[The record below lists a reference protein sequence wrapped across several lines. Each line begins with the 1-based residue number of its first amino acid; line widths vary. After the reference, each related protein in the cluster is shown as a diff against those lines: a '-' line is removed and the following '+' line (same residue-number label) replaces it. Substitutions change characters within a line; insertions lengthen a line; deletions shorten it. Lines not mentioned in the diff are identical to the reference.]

1 MSLRHPDSI
10 QLPHQGRQSRNG
22 IIISKVIVG
31 MTAPGA
37 DPYPETLGTN
47 RPVHDAGKRAVKG
60 TKALYPVTEVLTD
73 FVQSLQV
80 SQPFF
85 PCIAHQQ
92 KSGGIL
98 PADFP
103 PLGGIHMLGY
113 IFPRQQKTYQTCCVV
128 PHAGTIDT
136 VSYTHLTLPTTERV

>member
-1 MSLRHPDSI
+1 MA
-10 QLPHQGRQSRNG
+10 
-22 IIISKVIVG
+22 
-31 MTAPGA
+31 APCA
-37 DPYPETLGTN
+37 DPYPEALGTN

-60 TKALYPVTEVLTD
+60 TKALHPVTVVLTD
-73 FVQSLQV
+73 FVHSLQV

-92 KSGGIL
+92 KSRGIL

-103 PLGGIHMLGY
+103 PPGGIHIPGY
-113 IFPRQQKTYQTCCVV
+113 IFTCQQKTYQARRVV

-136 VSYTHLTLPTTERV
+136 STLHP